1 MDVHVPDEGQA
12 RLVMKRG
19 GARKGAGR
27 KKTGLENRKAS
38 ISLPPERW
46 ELLDQIHSY
55 IGGSKS
61 DVLAELLEIGL
72 SIKGLEMM
80 NTDGSY
86 IWEGETVDKE
96 TELRR
101 IRGEYAKVL
110 LLSDDMTQE
119 KKDQTYGKLM
129 TEMERLFKI
138 PAMRNAAYEQENPEV
153 MRIYRELSNL
163 RATL

>member
-1 MDVHVPDEGQA
+1 MSIKVPDGEGQTT
-12 RLVMKRG
+12 LNMHG

-27 KKTGLENRKAS
+27 KRKGETRKPS
-38 ISLPPERW
+38 ITLPPDRW
-46 ELLDQIHSY
+46 ELLDQIQKY
-55 IGGSKS
+55 LGGSKS
-61 DVLAELLEIGL
+61 DVLAELLELGL

-80 NTDGSY
+80 NVDGSY
-86 IWEGETVDKE
+86 VWEDETMDKE
-96 TELRR
+96 SELRR

-110 LLSDDMTQE
+110 LLNDELPQE
-119 KKDQTYGKLM
+119 KKDQAYANLM

-138 PAMRNAAYEQENPEV
+138 PAMKNAAFDLENPEV